1 MFEFVLSYD
10 VGYVFDIRFRYQSC
24 VFFISADQTDIYKS
38 HDLLERIGNGSF
50 GQAFPHFHDF

>member
-1 MFEFVLSYD
+1 MWDMCSIFDFV
-10 VGYVFDIRFRYQSC
+10 IRVVR
-24 VFFISADQTDIYKS
+24 FFISADQTDIYKS